1 MPLFCTGIDS
11 IFNTFRISRSTN
23 MGGHISLMG
32 WDQQR
37 NPDIIVYIYNINA
50 FLFKVQGTKNL
61 LWCGHHLIQMGKRWA
76 FGSVSEEMKKGP
88 TREVWIE
95 IKGLEGQGLKNWS
108 KMEVKT
114 PTFQIFHLRS
124 SILFRKKLNWWQIKS
139 STLGYL
145 SLKSYV
151 ISP

>member
-1 MPLFCTGIDS
+1 MPLFCTSIES

-23 MGGHISLMG
+23 MGGHIPLMG
-32 WDQQR
+32 SDQQR
-37 NPDIIVYIYNINA
+37 NPDIIA
-50 FLFKVQGTKNL
+50 SLFKVQGTKNL

-88 TREVWIE
+88 TREVWME
-95 IKGLEGQGLKNWS
+95 IKGLEGQGLKSWS
-108 KMEVKT
+108 KMEEKT
-114 PTFQIFHLRS
+114 PTFQIFHLMS
-124 SILFRKKLNWWQIKS
+124 SILFRKKSNWWQIKS
-139 STLGYL
+139 LTLGYL